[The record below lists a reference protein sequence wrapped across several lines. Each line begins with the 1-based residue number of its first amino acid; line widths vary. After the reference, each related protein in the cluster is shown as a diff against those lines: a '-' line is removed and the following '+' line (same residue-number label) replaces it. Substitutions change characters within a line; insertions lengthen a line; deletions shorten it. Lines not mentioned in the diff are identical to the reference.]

1 MAFADLPFPDYPR
14 SALRKILAEGSKA
27 PPQHLDEIVDI
38 ACHAAGS
45 ARRSMLEV
53 LDRSSDPRIAITAIG
68 MANSL
73 VRADAERLE
82 EALREGAAAAGL
94 ATFSGKVEA

>member
-1 MAFADLPFPDYPR
+1 
-14 SALRKILAEGSKA
+14 
-27 PPQHLDEIVDI
+27 
-38 ACHAAGS
+38 
-45 ARRSMLEV
+45 MLEV